1 MSTSI
6 SSTPDHAT
14 AFHAVSTPR
23 PPEGLLEVGRV
34 GKPHGVRG
42 DLFVSF
48 TSDVESRHAVGSVLT
63 VVEPAGTRELV
74 IATVRAQQDRHVVH
88 FEGIDDRNVA
98 EKLVNRF
105 LYAVPIDDTDDD
117 AIWVHEL
124 IGSLVVDAAGREWGR
139 CTGVI
144 QNPAHDILEIEGGI
158 LVPMPFVVSC
168 SNGTTVI
175 DPPEGLREALGAE

>member
-1 MSTSI
+1 M
-6 SSTPDHAT
+6 
-14 AFHAVSTPR
+14 STPR

-34 GKPHGVRG
+34 GKPHGVKG

-48 TSDVESRHAVGSVLT
+48 TSDVESRHQPGSRLT
-63 VVEPAGTRELV
+63 VVEPCGQRELV
-74 IATVRAQQDRHVVH
+74 VVTVRAQQDRHVVH
-88 FEGIDDRNVA
+88 FEGVDDRNAA

-105 LYAVPIDDTDDD
+105 VYAAPVESDD

-124 IGSLVVDAAGREWGR
+124 IGSYVVDGAGTEWGR

-144 QNPAHDILEIEGGI
+144 QNPAHDILEIEGGV

-168 SNGTTVI
+168 SDGTTVI

>member
-1 MSTSI
+1 M
-6 SSTPDHAT
+6 
-14 AFHAVSTPR
+14 STPR
-23 PPEGLLEVGRV
+23 PPEGLLEVGRI
-34 GKPHGVRG
+34 GKPHGVKG

-48 TSDVESRHAVGSVLT
+48 TSDVESRHQVGARLT
-63 VVEPAGTRELV
+63 VVEPAGHRELV
-74 IATVRAQQDRHVVH
+74 IESVRAQQDRHVVH
-88 FEGIDDRNVA
+88 FQGVDDRNVA

-105 LYAVPIDDTDDD
+105 LYAAPVDTDD
-117 AIWVHEL
+117 ALWVHEL
-124 IGSLVVDAAGREWGR
+124 IGSTVVDQDGQEWGR

-175 DPPEGLREALGAE
+175 NPPAGLREALGAE